1 MIYNYNWLLIVITMA
16 EMDSTMQQFLSD
28 RKLSVADLS
37 KKASDS
43 TETVAE
49 RRERLRKLA
58 IEKRVSSTS
67 TNINWIDPLL
77 LFVCRNSRRVR
88 SALRTTSLQWCR
100 KILHSARTCTTSAS
114 PNAAPKATWVIWQ
127 CKKVSASETASTN
140 SITGILVWTRIP
152 KMLPSRL
159 TGAWPRSS
167 SKNSKDSEHD

>member
-1 MIYNYNWLLIVITMA
+1 MA

-67 TNINWIDPLL
+67 TNID
-77 LFVCRNSRRVR
+77 
-88 SALRTTSLQWCR
+88 
-100 KILHSARTCTTSAS
+100 
-114 PNAAPKATWVIWQ
+114 
-127 CKKVSASETASTN
+127 
-140 SITGILVWTRIP
+140 
-152 KMLPSRL
+152 
-159 TGAWPRSS
+159 
-167 SKNSKDSEHD
+167 